1 MGKKKPVLFLILK
14 IFAAVFLCV
23 SIVGIVFVI
32 IGFGD
37 FEHEWKFILG
47 GILSGFGVFLTF
59 TCAAIGF
66 YPEFAKLSVRM
77 TKHIQEATKEDM
89 ADIAATQAEIQ
100 SDAIK
105 TMASAAR
112 EGFENA
118 DGATKFCKHCGEKID
133 EDSRF
138 CKVCGK
144 EQ

>member
-1 MGKKKPVLFLILK
+1 MSKKKPVLFLILK
-14 IFAAVFLCV
+14 ILAAIFLCV
-23 SIVGIVFVI
+23 AITGIVFVI
-32 IGFGD
+32 TGFGD

-47 GILSGFGVFLTF
+47 GILSGLGVFLTF
-59 TCAAIGF
+59 TFAGIGF
-66 YPEFAKLSVRM
+66 SPEISKLSVRM

-89 ADIAATQAEIQ
+89 ADIATTQAEIQ
-100 SDAIK
+100 SEAVR

-118 DGATKFCKHCGEKID
+118 EGATKFCKHCGEKID